1 MLGNDYG
8 CIYCGLLFNSRTMA
22 NHVRWIHPVEQEPD
36 VLDLDENH
44 DNDEQYQEDGPQHF
58 PQQQPEI
65 PPEYYPGVIPPSILQ
80 YENSRETPSRQKAS
94 TLACIIDPKER
105 TQTYY
110 MRQRMMISI
119 VFSPGC
125 ITFFETGDFGGFL
138 KELADNDTQTLKDL
152 AYTKFHDT
160 IVSSSASERSG
171 DSHLALIRFFNERPD
186 LANLLPQTM
195 ATVKEWIHSRT
206 RAVMSQPEVVQLN
219 YPARWKIDRW
229 PLSTPPVPPTL
240 FFNDPIEILCFKLIY
255 PPTWVDPWVTST
267 HYKPMLSADP
277 NTGER
282 IFGHF
287 MSGSMAHDM
296 EKIKDEM
303 VAKQGTG
310 WKSTDRLVPITYYED
325 GVSPSD
331 HKMFSVNIVMMTCLF
346 FPVEMLNKN
355 WSTMCLGYINDEIM
369 DLTEEQIVKNLMKY
383 GDGFPS
389 KESAINALASY
400 KRSLQEV
407 RVCVRVSKSPP
418 PR

>member
-1 MLGNDYG
+1 MSKRRHKRSLYSMLGNDYG

-186 LANLLPQTM
+186 LANLLPQRSGY
-195 ATVKEWIHSRT
+195 TV
-206 RAVMSQPEVVQLN
+206 
-219 YPARWKIDRW
+219 ARV
-229 PLSTPPVPPTL
+229 L
-240 FFNDPIEILCFKLIY
+240 
-255 PPTWVDPWVTST
+255 
-267 HYKPMLSADP
+267 
-277 NTGER
+277 
-282 IFGHF
+282 
-287 MSGSMAHDM
+287 
-296 EKIKDEM
+296 
-303 VAKQGTG
+303 
-310 WKSTDRLVPITYYED
+310 
-325 GVSPSD
+325 
-331 HKMFSVNIVMMTCLF
+331 
-346 FPVEMLNKN
+346 
-355 WSTMCLGYINDEIM
+355 
-369 DLTEEQIVKNLMKY
+369 
-383 GDGFPS
+383 
-389 KESAINALASY
+389 
-400 KRSLQEV
+400 
-407 RVCVRVSKSPP
+407 
-418 PR
+418 